1 MRISAQLL
9 DAIFSRGVDGRNSNA
24 YKPVADWLEQSV
36 SIGMGEQTI
45 SLNMLY
51 RVLRRQSKFW
61 EKEIDSW
68 SNNDN

>member
-9 DAIFSRGVDGRNSNA
+9 DAIFARGVDGRNSNA

-51 RVLRRQSKFW
+51 RVLKRQSKVW